1 MRFKLEVDEYEILHY
16 VHNKRS
22 IIRVYNSGIIRV
34 VNCKSHTFGS
44 MYETMIVSKRIFID
58 SRGYY
63 SHKTALILFAS
74 LVLL

>member
-1 MRFKLEVDEYEILHY
+1 MRFKIAVDDYEVLHY

-22 IIRVYNSGIIRV
+22 IIRLYNSGIIRV

-63 SHKTALILFAS
+63 SHKIGLILFAS
-74 LVLL
+74 LVFL